1 MRLTNWCGGGV
12 IMNSKTSE
20 EPASL
25 VDVVIPGGLRLG
37 DATCQQ
43 LMEAVDHYRK
53 QQEKYTAKARQCRE
67 ALHLRFPVR
76 QR

>member
-1 MRLTNWCGGGV
+1 MRLTNGCGGGV

-25 VDVVIPGGLRLG
+25 VDVIIPGGLRLG
-37 DATCQQ
+37 DATCRQ

-53 QQEKYTAKARQCRE
+53 QQEKYTAKARQYRE